1 MSDFNSRK
9 KLFDELYGHRKRRII
24 TLFTS
29 QKKPEQLF
37 ATQIAQDTLPIF
49 YEILKKGNLG
59 DKIDLLLHSSGG
71 QIDTPW
77 PLINLIR
84 EYCKEIN
91 VLVPWKAHSAAT
103 LIALGANIIEMGPL
117 ASLSPIDPQFQI
129 KTGQKDEVVGAGV
142 EDIYGYYSLIKETLD
157 LDSNG
162 RAEALKVLANRISPE
177 VLGKISRTR
186 KEIRTIAEN
195 LLKLHIEDNSI
206 IAKIVVKLVLELPSH
221 QYFVNR
227 REAKDMGLSII
238 NMDEKSENIS
248 FNILNSYRDETRMD
262 EPGISIDLTSQETTK
277 SIELSRAFIET
288 RDKSYAFRSQYIF
301 HRDGKVERKGD
312 RWKRMV

>member
-1 MSDFNSRK
+1 MSNFESRQ
-9 KLFDELYGHRKRRII
+9 KLFDELHKHRKRRTI
-24 TLFTS
+24 TFFTS

-37 ATQIAQDTLPIF
+37 ATQIAQDALPLF
-49 YEILKKGNLG
+49 YEILKEDNLG

-103 LIALGANIIEMGPL
+103 LIALGADVIEMGSL

-129 KTGQKDEVVGAGV
+129 KIAQKDEIVAGV
-142 EDIYGYYSLIKETLD
+142 EDIYGYYSLIKETLE

-162 RAEALKVLANRISPE
+162 RAEALKILAGRISPE

-186 KEIRTIAEN
+186 KEIRIIAEN
-195 LLKLHIEDNSI
+195 LLELHMKNDSI
-206 IAKIVVKLVLELPSH
+206 IKKIVAALVLELPSH

-227 REAKDMGLSII
+227 REAKDMGLSVV
-238 NMDEKSENIS
+238 NMDATTEDIS
-248 FNILNSYRDETRMD
+248 FKILNSYRDETKMD
-262 EPGISIDLTSQETTK
+262 EPGISISFTSQEPTK

-288 RDKSYAFRSQYIF
+288 RDKSFAFISKYIF
-301 HRDGKVERKGD
+301 HRDKKVEREGD

>member
-1 MSDFNSRK
+1 MSDFKARQ
-9 KLFDELYGHRKRRII
+9 KLFDKLYAHRKRRII
-24 TLFTS
+24 TFFTS
-29 QKKPEQLF
+29 QKKPEPLF
-37 ATQIAQDTLPIF
+37 ATQIAQDALSLF
-49 YEILKKGNLG
+49 YEILKECNLG

-91 VLVPWKAHSAAT
+91 ILVPWKAHSAAT

-129 KTGQKDEVVGAGV
+129 KTGQKDEFVGVGV
-142 EDIYGYYSLIKETLD
+142 EDIYGYYSLIKETLN

-162 RAEALKVLANRISPE
+162 RAEALKVLAGRISPE

-186 KEIRTIAEN
+186 KEIRTIATN
-195 LLKLHIEDNSI
+195 LLNLHMKDDSTIE
-206 IAKIVVKLVLELPSH
+206 KIVDNLVLELPSH

-238 NMDEKSENIS
+238 NMDEETENIS
-248 FNILNSYRDETRMD
+248 FSILNSYREEARMD
-262 EPGISIDLTSQETTK
+262 EPGISVNFTSQETSK

-288 RDKSYAFRSQYIF
+288 RDISFAFRSQYVF
-301 HRDGKVERKGD
+301 HRDRKVERKGD